1 MTLYVTEPR
10 VHQCQQVNGQVG
22 NGGKMNV
29 QETIDGLDLAPTPS
43 NLDVPDLSN
52 AENVS
57 PIDSLQRIDS
67 LQLSAQIQSELTV
80 FETEIPNIALDE
92 QELATL
98 NALIQRYDQVIHDLD
113 LLNDQIENLLAEESI
128 KGCDS

>member
-1 MTLYVTEPR
+1 
-10 VHQCQQVNGQVG
+10 
-22 NGGKMNV
+22 MNV

-43 NLDVPDLSN
+43 NLDVRDLSIP
-52 AENVS
+52 ERVS
-57 PIDSLQRIDS
+57 PIDSPQRIDS
-67 LQLSAQIQSELTV
+67 LQLSVQIQSELTV
-80 FETEIPNIALDE
+80 FEAEIPNIALDE

>member
-1 MTLYVTEPR
+1 
-10 VHQCQQVNGQVG
+10 
-22 NGGKMNV
+22 MNV

-43 NLDVPDLSN
+43 NLDVRDFSIPGR
-52 AENVS
+52 VS

-67 LQLSAQIQSELTV
+67 LQLSAQIQSDLTV